1 MQNKLQELTDKLYN
15 EGLSKGKEEGAA
27 ILQKAKEEAEK
38 VREETT
44 LAATATMRK
53 AAQDAE
59 ALKQKA
65 ESDIRMASEQSLAA
79 TRKDIENLLIGK
91 IVDSKVCSA
100 LSDPDFLKEIIRTVA
115 EKFSASQAVDM
126 SLVLPQSLKDELEPW
141 VAGELKKVLSNDVEA
156 TFSKKISGGFTIG
169 PKDGS
174 YFISLS
180 DETFRQLIGEYLRPV
195 TRKIIFGE

>member
-15 EGLSKGKEEGAA
+15 EGLSKGKEEGEAL
-27 ILQKAKEEAEK
+27 LQKAKEEAARIK
-38 VREETT
+38 DETA

-59 ALKQKA
+59 ALKLKA

-79 TRKDIENLLIGK
+79 TKKDIENLLIGK
-91 IVDSKVCSA
+91 IVDSKIGDA
-100 LSDPDFLKEIIRTVA
+100 LSDPDFLKEIIKTVA
-115 EKFSASQAVDM
+115 QKFSATQAADM
-126 SLVLPQSLKDELEPW
+126 SLVLPQSMKGQLEPW
-141 VAGELKKVLSNDVEA
+141 VAGELKKVLSNDVQA
-156 TFSKKISGGFTIG
+156 SFSKKIAGGFTIG

-180 DETFRQLIGEYLRPV
+180 DETFRALISEYLRPV